1 MAGWTEGVWS
11 QDDSVQY
18 GLPIVADAG
27 AYVPIDFSN
36 FEPYWDYTKELP
48 VPKGTTFPPAL
59 DFNDVN
65 LLFQTNNHNMGLPY
79 FVSIKSMYDF
89 GAFSGCSNLT
99 SVKIPVSVTNIGY
112 YTFNNTG
119 LTSVTIPPDCL
130 FYANT
135 FPQGCSVSF
144 YTASI
149 DHIENNGLE
158 TDRVLF
164 ILDSDPNKFFISVLG
179 SSYKFI
185 LRVADGGTVAYKP
198 IKRFT
203 ISNVDT
209 SALVEDQ
216 TGTITMKTADGS
228 RTYTANFTYDV
239 VNAPVSLGD
248 MLGSGNE
255 NPEEPDEPQEENN
268 E

>member
-1 MAGWTEGVWS
+1 MASWTEGNWS
-11 QDDSVQY
+11 QDDAVQL
-18 GLPIVADAG
+18 GFPIVTVGG
-27 AYVPIDFSN
+27 AYIPLNFSD

-48 VPKGTTFPPAL
+48 VPKRDIFPPAL

-65 LLFQTNNHNMGLPY
+65 LIFQTNNHNMGFPY
-79 FVSIKSMYDF
+79 VVAIKSMYDF
-89 GAFSGCSNLT
+89 GAFSGCANLT
-99 SVKIPVSVTNIGY
+99 SVKIPVSATNIGY
-112 YTFNNTG
+112 YTFNDTG
-119 LTSVTIPPDCL
+119 LTSVTVPPDCL

-135 FPQGCSVSF
+135 FPQGCAVSF

-164 ILDSDPNKFFISVLG
+164 ILDSDPNKFFISRQG

-185 LRVADGGTVAYKP
+185 LRVADGGTVAYKQ

-209 SALVEDQ
+209 SALAEDQ

-239 VNAPVSLGD
+239 VSAPVSLGG

-255 NPEEPDEPQEENN
+255 NPEEPEEENN